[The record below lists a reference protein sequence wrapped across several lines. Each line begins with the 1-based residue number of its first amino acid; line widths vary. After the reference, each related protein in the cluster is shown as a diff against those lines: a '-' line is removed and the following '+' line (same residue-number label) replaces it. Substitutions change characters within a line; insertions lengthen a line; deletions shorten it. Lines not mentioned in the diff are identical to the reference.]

1 MYAQVGIGNSPMQ
14 ETANKQDEM
23 FFIFFVIFRSGDTA
37 FLLRTSLE
45 IKDLLNVQFIRN
57 PVLLSKRKITPRWY
71 SIHFLCEY

>member
-45 IKDLLNVQFIRN
+45 ILNSLKLQLMN
-57 PVLLSKRKITPRWY
+57 N
-71 SIHFLCEY
+71 